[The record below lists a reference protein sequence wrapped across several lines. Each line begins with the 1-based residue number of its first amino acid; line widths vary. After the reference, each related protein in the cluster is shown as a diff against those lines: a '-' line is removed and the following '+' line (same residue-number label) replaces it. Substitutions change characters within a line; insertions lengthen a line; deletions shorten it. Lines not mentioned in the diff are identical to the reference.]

1 MKYMMKKP
9 CDSCPFVIAHE
20 FHLTAERVEELR
32 DNRGEFPCHQTVD
45 YNQDWEEWDED
56 EYDGVAPQHRNT
68 ENESH
73 CVGHLIVSWADWGGF
88 NQIQAMTARMGEFKP
103 EELPTPKES
112 GCFNTWEDM
121 VETNRERDGR

>member
-1 MKYMMKKP
+1 MKYTMKKP

-20 FHLTAERVEELR
+20 FYLTPERVEELR

-45 YNQDWEEWDED
+45 YNALVED
-56 EYDGVAPQHRNT
+56 DYRDQSGET
-68 ENESH
+68 H

-88 NQIQAMTARMGEFKP
+88 NQIQAMTARMGEFVP

-112 GCFNTWEDM
+112 GCFETWGDM